1 MERKAWPF
9 LILALLAFAGLG
21 LELLLLLF
29 IEPLVYGVAP
39 ADFGAAEH
47 IYHWVFTC
55 IVWGIVAAVLIILA
69 RKQLDFDVFSYKER
83 PSRWGWLLCLAVLAV
98 SIAVSVLDWNGIKV
112 LKEFAYNGWLK
123 FIFQYLYYL
132 FEVALMV
139 LIIAFAQRAG
149 ENWTGLKRIPWGGLF
164 LGLTWGLV
172 HMLTKGSISAG
183 LLSLLGAALYGVI
196 YIAVRK
202 NLAFAYPLIFL
213 AFVL

>member
-1 MERKAWPF
+1 MERKPLPF
-9 LILALLAFAGLG
+9 VILALLAFAGLG

-29 IEPLVYGVAP
+29 LEPLVYGVVP
-39 ADFGAAEH
+39 ADFGTAEH
-47 IYHWVFTC
+47 IYHWVLTSV
-55 IVWGIVAAVLIILA
+55 VWAAVAALLILFA

-83 PSRWGWLLCLAVLAV
+83 PGLWGWLLCLAVFAISV
-98 SIAVSVLDWNGIKV
+98 TVSVLDWNGLKV

-132 FEVALMV
+132 FEAVLMV
-139 LIIAFAQRAG
+139 LIITFGQRAG
-149 ENWTGLKRIPWGGLF
+149 ELWTGLKKVPWGGLL

-172 HMLTKGSISAG
+172 HMLTKGSLSAG
-183 LLSLLGAALYGVI
+183 LLSLLYAVFYGVI

-202 NLAFAYPLIFL
+202 NVAYAYPLIFL